1 MSPTATCHITWKSW
15 TATPPG
21 ARKRWPSAAGERICL
36 TFSCA
41 RPRRFSKCTSCVLVC
56 WMGGEVRCCP
66 ASRRCMCSS
75 STSGYGICSIK
86 SMSKTFLL
94 TGEFPP
100 MQTGIARMMG
110 EVTRRYPRGEL
121 LVSTGQHRDSQD
133 SDVRFS
139 GAVVDRLPVPS
150 KALRNLAGLLFWS
163 RRVASLARQ
172 HKPRFAW
179 CDSIRPCTY
188 PAKWMHER
196 VGTKYGVFVH
206 GGDLLKELHAIHHSR
221 FARKTAKALLG
232 SAVAVVANS
241 QWTREQAQKVLREL
255 GLDPLA
261 ETVRLV
267 PLGTDPEQFRPG
279 IDTHAVRARYHIN
292 GQAPWVLTVARLEAY
307 KGVDMALRAVAQ
319 CRHDGL
325 AVFNIANA
333 YIGVSRRAD
342 GSRVEGFGVALAE
355 ASASGLPVIAG
366 QSGGLAEAVNDG
378 ETGFVVNPDDPDAVA
393 AALKRLL
400 GDQLLARRLG
410 QAGRKAIET
419 YYNWDRVIRDLRDI
433 ESQVSS

>member
-1 MSPTATCHITWKSW
+1 MA
-15 TATPPG
+15 
-21 ARKRWPSAAGERICL
+21 
-36 TFSCA
+36 
-41 RPRRFSKCTSCVLVC
+41 
-56 WMGGEVRCCP
+56 
-66 ASRRCMCSS
+66 
-75 STSGYGICSIK
+75 
-86 SMSKTFLL
+86 KTFLL
-94 TGEFPP
+94 TSEFPP

-110 EVTRRYPRGEL
+110 EVARRYPRGEL

-133 SDVRFS
+133 SDVRFN
-139 GAVVDRLPVPS
+139 GAVVDRLPLPS
-150 KALRNLAGLLFWS
+150 KVLRNIAGLLLWS
-163 RRVASLARQ
+163 RRVSTLARQ

-232 SAVAVVANS
+232 SAAAVVANS

-261 ETVRLV
+261 ESVRLV

-279 IDTHAVRARYHIN
+279 IDTRAVRTRYGVN
-292 GQAPWVLTVARLEAY
+292 GGAWVLTVARLEAY

-319 CRHDGL
+319 CRSDGVDVNYL
-325 AVFNIANA
+325 VVGTGKKRKEYQRLAEELKIAAHVRFVGNVPEAELPAVFNIANA
-333 YIGVSRRAD
+333 YVGVSRRAD

-355 ASASGLPVIAG
+355 ASACGLPVIAG
-366 QSGGLAEAVNDG
+366 QSGGLAEAVHDG
-378 ETGFVVNPDDPDAVA
+378 ETGLVVNPDDPEAVA
-393 AALKRLL
+393 TALKRLVS
-400 GDQLLARRLG
+400 DQLFARRLG

-419 YYNWDRVIRDLRDI
+419 YYNWDRVIRDLLDI

>member
-1 MSPTATCHITWKSW
+1 MA
-15 TATPPG
+15 
-21 ARKRWPSAAGERICL
+21 
-36 TFSCA
+36 
-41 RPRRFSKCTSCVLVC
+41 
-56 WMGGEVRCCP
+56 
-66 ASRRCMCSS
+66 
-75 STSGYGICSIK
+75 
-86 SMSKTFLL
+86 KTFLL

-133 SDVRFS
+133 SDLRFN
-139 GAVVDRLPVPS
+139 GAIVDRLPVPN

-163 RRVASLARQ
+163 RRVATLARQ
-172 HKPRFAW
+172 FKPRFAW

-196 VGTKYGVFVH
+196 IGTRYGVFVH

-221 FARKTAKALLG
+221 FARKTAKALFG
-232 SAVAVVANS
+232 SADAVVANS
-241 QWTREQAQKVLREL
+241 QWTREQAQTVLREL

-261 ETVRLV
+261 DHVKLV

-279 IDTHAVRARYHIN
+279 IDTHAVRSRYKMN
-292 GQAPWVLTVARLEAY
+292 GGEWVLTVARLEAY
-307 KGVDMALRAVAQ
+307 KGVDTALKAVAQ
-319 CRHDGL
+319 VRGAGHDVNYLVVGSGKERKNYERL
-325 AVFNIANA
+325 AKELGIAEHVRFVGNVPEAELPALFNTASA

-355 ASASGLPVIAG
+355 ASACGLPVIAG
-366 QSGGLAEAVNDG
+366 QSGGLAEAVHDG
-378 ETGFVVNPDDPDAVA
+378 ETGLVVDPDEPAAVA
-393 AALKRLL
+393 AALTRLL
-400 GDQLLARRLG
+400 DDQLLARRLG

>member
-1 MSPTATCHITWKSW
+1 
-15 TATPPG
+15 
-21 ARKRWPSAAGERICL
+21 
-36 TFSCA
+36 
-41 RPRRFSKCTSCVLVC
+41 
-56 WMGGEVRCCP
+56 
-66 ASRRCMCSS
+66 
-75 STSGYGICSIK
+75 
-86 SMSKTFLL
+86 
-94 TGEFPP
+94 

-110 EVTRRYPRGEL
+110 EVARRYPRGEL

-133 SDVRFS
+133 SDVRFN
-139 GAVVDRLPVPS
+139 GAVIDRLPLPS
-150 KALRNLAGLLFWS
+150 KVLRNIAGLLLWS
-163 RRVASLARQ
+163 RRVSTLARQ

-232 SAVAVVANS
+232 SAAAVVANS

-261 ETVRLV
+261 ESVRLV

-279 IDTHAVRARYHIN
+279 IDTRAVRTRYGVN
-292 GQAPWVLTVARLEAY
+292 GGAWVLTVARLEAY

-319 CRHDGL
+319 CRSDGVDVNYL
-325 AVFNIANA
+325 VVGTGKKRKEYQRLAEELKIAAHVRFVGNVPEAELPAVFNIANA
-333 YIGVSRRAD
+333 YVGVSRRAD

-355 ASASGLPVIAG
+355 ASACGLPVIAG
-366 QSGGLAEAVNDG
+366 QSGGLAEAVHDG
-378 ETGFVVNPDDPDAVA
+378 ETGLVVNPDDPEAVA
-393 AALKRLL
+393 TALKRLVS
-400 GDQLLARRLG
+400 DQLFARRLG

-419 YYNWDRVIRDLRDI
+419 YYNWDRVIRDLLDI

>member
-1 MSPTATCHITWKSW
+1 MLS
-15 TATPPG
+15 
-21 ARKRWPSAAGERICL
+21 
-36 TFSCA
+36 
-41 RPRRFSKCTSCVLVC
+41 
-56 WMGGEVRCCP
+56 
-66 ASRRCMCSS
+66 
-75 STSGYGICSIK
+75 YGNDNAVA
-86 SMSKTFLL
+86 KTFLL

-110 EVTRRYPRGEL
+110 EITRRYPRGEL

-139 GAVVDRLPVPS
+139 GAVVDRMPVPS
-150 KALRNLAGLLFWS
+150 KALRNLAGLLFWA

-188 PAKWMHER
+188 PAKWVHER

-279 IDTHAVRARYHIN
+279 VDTRAVRERYGLN
-292 GQAPWVLTVARLEAY
+292 GGAWVLTVARLEPY

-319 CRHDGL
+319 CRNDGL
-325 AVFNIANA
+325 DLSYLVVGSGKKRKEYQKLAGELHIATLEED
-333 YIGVSRRAD
+333 GHPREEVDGLGPKSRYTH
-342 GSRVEGFGVALAE
+342 GSLRVDCKTL
-355 ASASGLPVIAG
+355 SSNRLDPRRGLLVP
-366 QSGGLAEAVNDG
+366 S
-378 ETGFVVNPDDPDAVA
+378 
-393 AALKRLL
+393 R
-400 GDQLLARRLG
+400 
-410 QAGRKAIET
+410 
-419 YYNWDRVIRDLRDI
+419 
-433 ESQVSS
+433 

>member
-1 MSPTATCHITWKSW
+1 MT
-15 TATPPG
+15 
-21 ARKRWPSAAGERICL
+21 
-36 TFSCA
+36 
-41 RPRRFSKCTSCVLVC
+41 
-56 WMGGEVRCCP
+56 
-66 ASRRCMCSS
+66 
-75 STSGYGICSIK
+75 
-86 SMSKTFLL
+86 KTFLL

-133 SDVRFS
+133 SDVRFN
-139 GAVVDRLPVPS
+139 GAIVDRLPVPN

-163 RRVASLARQ
+163 RRVATLARQ
-172 HKPRFAW
+172 FKPRFAW

-196 VGTKYGVFVH
+196 IGTRYGVFVH

-221 FARKTAKALLG
+221 FARKTAKALFG
-232 SAVAVVANS
+232 SADAVVANS
-241 QWTREQAQKVLREL
+241 QWTREQAQTVLREL

-261 ETVRLV
+261 DHVKLV

-279 IDTHAVRARYHIN
+279 IDTQAVRSRYRMN
-292 GQAPWVLTVARLEAY
+292 GGDWVLTVARLEAY
-307 KGVDMALRAVAQ
+307 KGVDTSLKAVAQ
-319 CRHDGL
+319 VRSEGHDVNYLVVGSGKQRKSYERL
-325 AVFNIANA
+325 AKELGIAEHVRFVGNVPEAELPALFNTATA

-355 ASASGLPVIAG
+355 ASACGLPVIAG
-366 QSGGLAEAVNDG
+366 DSGGLAEAVHDG
-378 ETGFVVNPDDPDAVA
+378 ETGLVVDPDDPAAVA

-400 GDQLLARRLG
+400 DDQLLARRLG

>member
-1 MSPTATCHITWKSW
+1 MA
-15 TATPPG
+15 
-21 ARKRWPSAAGERICL
+21 
-36 TFSCA
+36 
-41 RPRRFSKCTSCVLVC
+41 
-56 WMGGEVRCCP
+56 
-66 ASRRCMCSS
+66 
-75 STSGYGICSIK
+75 
-86 SMSKTFLL
+86 KTFLL
-94 TGEFPP
+94 TSEFPP

-110 EVTRRYPRGEL
+110 EVARRYPRGEL

-133 SDVRFS
+133 SDVRFN
-139 GAVVDRLPVPS
+139 GAVIDRLPLPS
-150 KALRNLAGLLFWS
+150 KVLRNIAGLLLWS
-163 RRVASLARQ
+163 RRVSTLARQ

-232 SAVAVVANS
+232 SAAAVVANS

-261 ETVRLV
+261 ESVRLV

-279 IDTHAVRARYHIN
+279 IDTRAVRTRYGVN
-292 GQAPWVLTVARLEAY
+292 GGAWVLTVARLEAY

-319 CRHDGL
+319 CRSDGVDVNYL
-325 AVFNIANA
+325 VVGTGKKRKEYQRLAEELKIAAHVRFVGNVPEAELPAVFNIANA
-333 YIGVSRRAD
+333 YVGVSRRAD

-355 ASASGLPVIAG
+355 ASACGLPVIAG
-366 QSGGLAEAVNDG
+366 QSGGLAEAVHDG
-378 ETGFVVNPDDPDAVA
+378 ETGLVVNPDDPEAVA
-393 AALKRLL
+393 TALKRLVS
-400 GDQLLARRLG
+400 DQLFARRLG

-419 YYNWDRVIRDLRDI
+419 YYNWDRVIRDLLDI

>member
-1 MSPTATCHITWKSW
+1 MLSCGS
-15 TATPPG
+15 
-21 ARKRWPSAAGERICL
+21 ERVV
-36 TFSCA
+36 A
-41 RPRRFSKCTSCVLVC
+41 
-56 WMGGEVRCCP
+56 
-66 ASRRCMCSS
+66 
-75 STSGYGICSIK
+75 
-86 SMSKTFLL
+86 KTFLL

-133 SDVRFS
+133 SDVRF
-139 GAVVDRLPVPS
+139 G
-150 KALRNLAGLLFWS
+150 
-163 RRVASLARQ
+163 
-172 HKPRFAW
+172 
-179 CDSIRPCTY
+179 
-188 PAKWMHER
+188 
-196 VGTKYGVFVH
+196 
-206 GGDLLKELHAIHHSR
+206 
-221 FARKTAKALLG
+221 RKTAKALLG

-261 ETVRLV
+261 EMVHVV

-279 IDTHAVRARYHIN
+279 IDTQAVRSRYHLN
-292 GQAPWVLTVARLEAY
+292 GNAPWVLTVARLEPY

-319 CRHDGL
+319 CRHDGVEVNYLIVGSGKRRKDYQRL
-325 AVFNIANA
+325 AEELKIADHVRFVGNVPEAELPAMFNVANA
-333 YIGVSRRAD
+333 YVGVSRRAD

-355 ASASGLPVIAG
+355 ASSCGLPVIAG
-366 QSGGLAEAVNDG
+366 QSGGLAEAVHDG
-378 ETGFVVNPDDPDAVA
+378 ETGLVVNPDNPDAVA
-393 AALKRLL
+393 VALKRLFD
-400 GDQLLARRLG
+400 DQLLARRLG

>member
-1 MSPTATCHITWKSW
+1 VA
-15 TATPPG
+15 
-21 ARKRWPSAAGERICL
+21 
-36 TFSCA
+36 
-41 RPRRFSKCTSCVLVC
+41 
-56 WMGGEVRCCP
+56 
-66 ASRRCMCSS
+66 
-75 STSGYGICSIK
+75 
-86 SMSKTFLL
+86 KTFLL

-110 EVTRRYPRGEL
+110 ELTRRYPRGDL
-121 LVSTGQHRDSQD
+121 LVSTGQHRDAQD

-139 GAVVDRLPVPS
+139 GAVIDRMP
-150 KALRNLAGLLFWS
+150 LLLWS
-163 RRVASLARQ
+163 RRVAGLARQ

-261 ETVRLV
+261 ESVRLV

-279 IDTHAVRARYHIN
+279 IDTRAVRTRYGVN
-292 GQAPWVLTVARLEAY
+292 GGAWVLTVARLEPY

-319 CRHDGL
+319 CRNDGVDVSYL
-325 AVFNIANA
+325 VVGSGKKRKEYQRLAEELHIADHVRFVGNVPEAELPAVFNIANA
-333 YIGVSRRAD
+333 YVGVSRRAD

-355 ASASGLPVIAG
+355 ASACGLPVIAG
-366 QSGGLAEAVNDG
+366 QSGGLAEAVHDG
-378 ETGFVVNPDDPDAVA
+378 ETGLVVNPDDPEAVA
-393 AALKRLL
+393 TALKRLIS
-400 GDQLLARRLG
+400 DQLFARRLG

-419 YYNWDRVIRDLRDI
+419 YYNWDRVIRDLLDI

>member
-1 MSPTATCHITWKSW
+1 MLS
-15 TATPPG
+15 
-21 ARKRWPSAAGERICL
+21 
-36 TFSCA
+36 
-41 RPRRFSKCTSCVLVC
+41 
-56 WMGGEVRCCP
+56 
-66 ASRRCMCSS
+66 
-75 STSGYGICSIK
+75 YGNDNAVA
-86 SMSKTFLL
+86 KTFLL

-110 EVTRRYPRGEL
+110 EVTRRYPHGEL

-139 GAVVDRLPVPS
+139 GAVVDRMPVPS
-150 KALRNLAGLLFWS
+150 KALRNLAGLLFWA

-172 HKPRFAW
+172 HKPRFVW

-188 PAKWMHER
+188 PAKWVHER

-261 ETVRLV
+261 ESVRLV

-279 IDTHAVRARYHIN
+279 VDTRAVRERYGLN
-292 GQAPWVLTVARLEAY
+292 GGAWVLTVARLEPY

-319 CRHDGL
+319 CRNDGL
-325 AVFNIANA
+325 DLSYLVVGSGKKRKEYQKLAGELHIADHVRFVGNVPEAELPAVFNIANA
-333 YIGVSRRAD
+333 YVGVSRRAD

-355 ASASGLPVIAG
+355 ASACGLPVIAG
-366 QSGGLAEAVNDG
+366 QSGGLAEAVHDG
-378 ETGFVVNPDDPDAVA
+378 ETGLVVNPDDADSVA
-393 AALKRLL
+393 AALKRLM

-419 YYNWDRVIRDLRDI
+419 YYNWDRVIRDLLDI

>member
-1 MSPTATCHITWKSW
+1 
-15 TATPPG
+15 
-21 ARKRWPSAAGERICL
+21 
-36 TFSCA
+36 
-41 RPRRFSKCTSCVLVC
+41 
-56 WMGGEVRCCP
+56 
-66 ASRRCMCSS
+66 
-75 STSGYGICSIK
+75 
-86 SMSKTFLL
+86 
-94 TGEFPP
+94 

-110 EVTRRYPRGEL
+110 EVARRYPRGEL

-133 SDVRFS
+133 SDVRFN
-139 GAVVDRLPVPS
+139 GAVVDRLPLPS
-150 KALRNLAGLLFWS
+150 KVLRNIAGLLLWS
-163 RRVASLARQ
+163 RRVSTLARQ

-232 SAVAVVANS
+232 SAAAVVANS

-261 ETVRLV
+261 ESVRLV

-279 IDTHAVRARYHIN
+279 IDTRAVRTRYGVN
-292 GQAPWVLTVARLEAY
+292 GGAWVLTVARLEAY

-319 CRHDGL
+319 CRSDGVDVNYL
-325 AVFNIANA
+325 VVGTGKKRKEYQRLAEELKIAAHVRFVGNVPEAELPAVFNIANA
-333 YIGVSRRAD
+333 YVGVSRRAD

-355 ASASGLPVIAG
+355 ASACGLPVIAG
-366 QSGGLAEAVNDG
+366 QSGGLAEAVHDG
-378 ETGFVVNPDDPDAVA
+378 ETGLVVNPDDPEAVA
-393 AALKRLL
+393 TALKRLVS
-400 GDQLLARRLG
+400 DQLFARRLG

-419 YYNWDRVIRDLRDI
+419 YYNWDRVIRDLLDI

>member
-1 MSPTATCHITWKSW
+1 MLSYGNDRG
-15 TATPPG
+15 G
-21 ARKRWPSAAGERICL
+21 AVA
-36 TFSCA
+36 
-41 RPRRFSKCTSCVLVC
+41 
-56 WMGGEVRCCP
+56 
-66 ASRRCMCSS
+66 
-75 STSGYGICSIK
+75 
-86 SMSKTFLL
+86 KTFLL

-110 EVTRRYPRGEL
+110 EVARRYPRGEL

-232 SAVAVVANS
+232 SADAVVANS

-261 ETVRLV
+261 ERVRVV

-279 IDTHAVRARYHIN
+279 IDTRAVRTRYGLN
-292 GQAPWVLTVARLEAY
+292 GGEWVLPVARLEPY
-307 KGVDMALRAVAQ
+307 KGVDTALRAVAQ
-319 CRHDGL
+319 CRNDGMDVNYLVVGNGKKRKEYQRL
-325 AVFNIANA
+325 AAELNLGNHGRFVGNVPEAELPAVLNIA
-333 YIGVSRRAD
+333 IVDVCGSLRAA
-342 GSRVEGFGVALAE
+342 GSRVRGARGALA
-355 ASASGLPVIAG
+355 G
-366 QSGGLAEAVNDG
+366 
-378 ETGFVVNPDDPDAVA
+378 
-393 AALKRLL
+393 
-400 GDQLLARRLG
+400 
-410 QAGRKAIET
+410 
-419 YYNWDRVIRDLRDI
+419 
-433 ESQVSS
+433 VS

>member
-1 MSPTATCHITWKSW
+1 
-15 TATPPG
+15 
-21 ARKRWPSAAGERICL
+21 
-36 TFSCA
+36 
-41 RPRRFSKCTSCVLVC
+41 
-56 WMGGEVRCCP
+56 
-66 ASRRCMCSS
+66 
-75 STSGYGICSIK
+75 
-86 SMSKTFLL
+86 
-94 TGEFPP
+94 

-110 EVTRRYPRGEL
+110 EVARRYPRGEL

-133 SDVRFS
+133 SDVRFN
-139 GAVVDRLPVPS
+139 GAVIDRLPLPS
-150 KALRNLAGLLFWS
+150 KVLRNIAGLLLWS
-163 RRVASLARQ
+163 RRVSTLARQ

-232 SAVAVVANS
+232 SAAAVVANS

-261 ETVRLV
+261 ESVRLV

-279 IDTHAVRARYHIN
+279 IDTRAVRTRYGVN
-292 GQAPWVLTVARLEAY
+292 GGAWVLTVARLEAY

-319 CRHDGL
+319 CRSDGVDVNYL
-325 AVFNIANA
+325 VVGTGKKRKEYQRLAEELKIAAHVRFVGNVPEAELPAVFNIANA
-333 YIGVSRRAD
+333 YVGVSRRAD
-342 GSRVEGFGVALAE
+342 GSRVEGFGVAIAE
-355 ASASGLPVIAG
+355 ASACGLPVIAG
-366 QSGGLAEAVNDG
+366 QSGGLAEAVHDG
-378 ETGFVVNPDDPDAVA
+378 ETGLVVNPDDPEAVA
-393 AALKRLL
+393 TALKRLVS
-400 GDQLLARRLG
+400 DQLFARRLG

-419 YYNWDRVIRDLRDI
+419 YYNWDRVIRDLLDI